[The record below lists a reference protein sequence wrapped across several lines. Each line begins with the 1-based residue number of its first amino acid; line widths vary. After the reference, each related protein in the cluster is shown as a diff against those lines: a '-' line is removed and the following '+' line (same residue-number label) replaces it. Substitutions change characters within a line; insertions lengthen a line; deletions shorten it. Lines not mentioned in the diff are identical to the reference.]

1 MTKLLV
7 KQTNEF
13 NGQLEIAVGIVI
25 KFLASS
31 LTGRSPGRSCLG
43 ENAGPVASHFITI
56 STD

>member
-25 KFLASS
+25 TFLTSL
-31 LTGRSPGRSCLG
+31 LTGLLVDHVSVKMLAQWPAVL
-43 ENAGPVASHFITI
+43 
-56 STD
+56 